1 MILEMKKKFHIIQ
14 YMVVQL
20 KNLFLSFVHYKILAE
35 QYFQSTVFCVIK
47 INFPRPY
54 IHINYKKN
62 TI

>member
-1 MILEMKKKFHIIQ
+1 
-14 YMVVQL
+14 MVVQL